1 MKTRASIPVHGLAWP
16 ELFRGTLVRRYRRF
30 LADVILDTGETVTAH
45 CPNTG
50 TMKSCCD
57 PGRPVYLSRSDN
69 PRRKLPYTWELIAMP
84 DSLVGVNTA
93 VPNRLVEKAV
103 HGDNISELSGY
114 TTVQREVRYGKNSRI
129 DLMLSGDGRRDC
141 YVEIKNCTLVEAG
154 EALFPDAVTA
164 RGLKHLRELS
174 EMVKRGARAVMF
186 YFIQRMDAG
195 CFRPAEAID
204 PQYGQGLRAAVKAGV
219 EVVAYDVILNL
230 EGIGLNRQIP
240 CELHHRT
247 SGPV

>member
-1 MKTRASIPVHGLAWP
+1 MKTRASMAVHGLAWP
-16 ELFRGTLVRRYRRF
+16 ELVCGTLVRRYQRF
-30 LADVILDTGETVTAH
+30 LADVILGSGETVTAH

-50 TMKSCCD
+50 TMKSCCE

-69 PRRKLPYTWELIAMP
+69 PRRKLPYTWELIKMP

-103 HGDNISELSGY
+103 HGGRIPELSGY
-114 TTVQREVRYGKNSRI
+114 TRVQREVRYGKNSRI

-154 EALFPDAVTA
+154 DALFPDAVTT
-164 RGLKHLRELS
+164 RGLKHLRELT
-174 EMVKRGARAVMF
+174 EMARKGDRAVMF

-195 CFRPAEAID
+195 CFRPADAID

-219 EVVAYDVILNL
+219 EVVAYDVTLDL
-230 EGIGLNRQIP
+230 EGICLNRRLP
-240 CELHHRT
+240 CDL
-247 SGPV
+247 